1 MTFKRISGIGSIRE
15 TIKQKLTASKE
26 LKEKIPSSQEEV
38 SKLIQD
44 LNETSF
50 GELDEIIDDLKALKA
65 RITHQN
71 NTT

>member
-50 GELDEIIDDLKALKA
+50 GELDEIIDDLEALKA

>member
-1 MTFKRISGIGSIRE
+1 MTFKRISGISSIRE

-26 LKEKIPSSQEEV
+26 LKEKTPSSQEEV

-50 GELDEIIDDLKALKA
+50 GELDEIIDDLEALKA

>member
-1 MTFKRISGIGSIRE
+1 MTFKRISGISSIRE